1 MRGEKPPLIG
11 VWHELVVDEDRVAHL
26 ARTVL
31 ERQGNEIAE
40 SAPGQGVLVGEEAI
54 VRSHA
59 QLMAATHRLGNEIAA
74 HLARRGRSHRCREEE
89 RDMGAVAGA

>member
-1 MRGEKPPLIG
+1 MRREEAPLIG

-54 VRSHA
+54 VLSHA
-59 QLMAATHRLGNEIAA
+59 QLMAATHRLGDEVAA
-74 HLARRGRSHRCREEE
+74 ELACR
-89 RDMGAVAGA
+89 